1 LIFRTCLE
9 ISPTMEGCHTFA
21 FTHKL
26 SPDTSGNSF
35 ASVLVSHVT
44 EDMVQRAIDA
54 INMSVKE
61 IPDAWEFVRQGSLM
75 KQNHLPAPSHP
86 LAKAVFSQMSKDDH
100 TGFTASYT
108 LALVT
113 DLARQRGRELGLALE
128 L

>member
-1 LIFRTCLE
+1 
-9 ISPTMEGCHTFA
+9 MEGCHTFA

-26 SPDTSGNSF
+26 SPDISGNSF

-61 IPDAWEFVRQGSLM
+61 FPDAWEFVRRGSLV
-75 KQNHLPAPSHP
+75 KENQLPVPSHP
-86 LAKAVFSQMSKDDH
+86 LAKAIFAQMSKDDH

-108 LALVT
+108 LAMVT
-113 DLARQRGRELGLALE
+113 DLARQRGKELGLGLE